1 MFESSRVEAM
11 RKSVQI
17 KTDQTTL
24 SRFDYLMITY
34 LVFTSFGESHR
45 ITFTSYTDKIREAK
59 RREEES
65 FRLDA
70 RREREREENER
81 RMLLIAPII

>member
-1 MFESSRVEAM
+1 M

-59 RREEES
+59 RSEEKRKVFDSTRE
-65 FRLDA
+65 
-70 RREREREENER
+70 ERERRE
-81 RMLLIAPII
+81 